1 VTPTGRNGGA
11 GGAEVSDRVRMP
23 LLALITQ
30 QSLDE
35 DYRLVADRRTRS
47 RPGPVAGSHEGRGP
61 GRSRR
66 TGLVAV
72 GAVVVCFGLLVGTAA
87 AQTQR
92 EAGARA
98 SSRTALVD
106 NLDAARSRVADQQQR
121 AADLRDDVT
130 RLQARLTNTSDE
142 AQRSETRVRRLSA
155 VAGFTAVTGPGL
167 RVTVTESPRAAEDP
181 DAAVK
186 DSDLALLVNG
196 LWQAGAE
203 AVAVNGNRLTTTSSL
218 TTSGSAIEV
227 DGVGVTAPY
236 VVEAIG
242 DRRTLEAD
250 LLATSTGLYFAALA
264 ETFGFGYD
272 TEGSDALDLPAA
284 PSGLQRLRSARQD
297 GAAADSD
304 GSASNEG
311 NGADV
316 GGRTG

>member
-1 VTPTGRNGGA
+1 MSPADPTGPTGSTQ
-11 GGAEVSDRVRMP
+11 VSDRVRMP

-35 DYRLVADRRTRS
+35 DYRVAADRRV
-47 RPGPVAGSHEGRGP
+47 RPGAGGTGETGGAV
-61 GRSRR
+61 RSRR
-66 TGLVAV
+66 TGLLVV

-92 EAGARA
+92 EAGVRA

-130 RLQARLTNTSDE
+130 RLQGRLTTTSDA
-142 AQRSETRVRRLSA
+142 AQRSETRVRRLA
-155 VAGFTAVTGPGL
+155 TVAGFSAVSGPGL
-167 RVTVTESPRAAEDP
+167 RVTVTQSPRAVEDP

-203 AVAVNGNRLTTTSSL
+203 AVAINGNRLTTTSSL
-218 TTSGSAIEV
+218 TTSGTAIEV
-227 DGVGVTAPY
+227 DGVGVDAPY

-250 LLATSTGLYFAALA
+250 LLGTSTGLYFAALA
-264 ETFGFGYD
+264 ETFEFGYD
-272 TEGSDALDLPAA
+272 PEGSDELDLPAA
-284 PSGLQRLRSARQD
+284 PAGLQRLRSARD
-297 GAAADSD
+297 NE
-304 GSASNEG
+304 AS
-311 NGADV
+311 GADV